1 MEPSGD
7 EKRAAKVFPA
17 QLNQLEAISEFVTA
31 AARQAHM
38 GERDIFAVQ
47 MAVDEAATN
56 IIVHGYQEREGA
68 TLSIACW
75 KEADGLV
82 IEIRDRGRPFDP
94 CDVPEPDLHTPLEE
108 RREGG
113 LGIFLMRRMMDR
125 IEFSRQGDE
134 NVLTMV
140 RHSTP
145 GAGLVAGTAL
155 VTPKG
160 RIDATN
166 SAQFER
172 MLHAPIEAAQRFVVV
187 DLSQVPYISS
197 SGLRVLLIAAKEL
210 HQHKGHLVLCC
221 PQPSVN
227 RIMQITG
234 FAEILMLYATRE
246 AALQALEALRGSAA
260 QE

>member
-1 MEPSGD
+1 MEPSRNGRLA
-7 EKRAAKVFPA
+7 ERTFPA
-17 QLNQLEAISEFVTA
+17 QLNQLEAIGEFVTA
-31 AARQAHM
+31 AARQANM

-56 IIVHGYQEREGA
+56 IIVHGYQEQEGA
-68 TLSIACW
+68 TLSIACR
-75 KEADGLV
+75 KEADDLV
-82 IEIRDRGRPFDP
+82 IEMRDRGRPFDP
-94 CDVPEPDLHTPLEE
+94 CEVPEPDLHTPLEK
-108 RREGG
+108 RQEGG

-125 IEFSRQGDE
+125 VEFSRQGDE

-166 SAQFER
+166 STQFER

-187 DLSQVPYISS
+187 DLSQVSYISS

-210 HQHKGHLVLCC
+210 HQRRGHLVLCC

-234 FAEILMLYATRE
+234 FAEILLLYANRE
-246 AALQALEALRGSAA
+246 AALQALEVLRGPTA